1 VFNVFIKYI
10 KDHVSISD
18 KELDTIISVSSIK
31 SLRRRQYLLQEGDVW
46 KLIAF
51 VVKGCLRTYTVDA
64 RGIEHIN
71 SFATENWWAGDRE
84 SLLTGKPS
92 IYNIDAIEDSEI
104 LLITHDNYNMLCRE
118 IPAFNQ
124 MVTDIHNKSFIS
136 AQKRIH
142 VAISYTS
149 EQKYAAFIETYPQ
162 LVNRIPLHMIASFL
176 GITPE
181 TLSRMRKTTAKNNS
195 SPTDTYS

>member
-1 VFNVFIKYI
+1 VFSVFIKYI
-10 KDHVSISD
+10 RDRVSISD
-18 KELDTIISVSSIK
+18 KELDAIIAVSAIK
-31 SLRRRQYLLQEGDVW
+31 KLRRKQYLLQEGDVW

-51 VVKGCLRTYTVDA
+51 VVKGCLRTYTVDK
-64 RGIEHIN
+64 RGVEHIN
-71 SFATENWWAGDRE
+71 SFSIENWWAGDRE

-104 LLITHDNYNMLCRE
+104 LLIAHDNYDMLCKE

-124 MVTDIHNKSFIS
+124 MVADIHNRSFIA

-142 VAISYTS
+142 VAISYTA
-149 EQKYAAFIETYPQ
+149 EEKYANFVETYPL
-162 LVNRIPLHMIASFL
+162 LVNRIPLHMIASYL

-181 TLSRMRKTTAKNNS
+181 TLSRMRKTVAKNS
-195 SPTDTYS
+195 ASPTNPGS